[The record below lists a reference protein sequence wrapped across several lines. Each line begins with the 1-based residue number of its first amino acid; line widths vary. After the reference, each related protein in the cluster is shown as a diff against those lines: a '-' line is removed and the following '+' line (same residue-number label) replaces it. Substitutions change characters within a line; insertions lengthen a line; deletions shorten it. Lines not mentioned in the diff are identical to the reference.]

1 MLLCWLLVT
10 SDGRGRRF
18 STTQMSWYRSEQ
30 DDVDENENQP
40 KGQNTTEEEEY

>member
-1 MLLCWLLVT
+1 
-10 SDGRGRRF
+10 
-18 STTQMSWYRSEQ
+18 MSWYRSEQ